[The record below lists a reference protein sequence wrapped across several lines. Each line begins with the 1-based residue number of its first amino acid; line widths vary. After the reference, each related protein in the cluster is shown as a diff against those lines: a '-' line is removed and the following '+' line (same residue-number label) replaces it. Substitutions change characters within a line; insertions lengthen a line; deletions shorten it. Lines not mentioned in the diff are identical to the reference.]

1 MIRCYAIAKPP
12 EIVRIFRRA
21 TKPQIGAVSGMG
33 TAASVDGLGFNPFS
47 PAALILVLP
56 ALVIAYAKPVSL
68 RMLWLVT
75 VALLICSLIPA
86 LVFYPVV
93 HTMMGAF
100 ATLAVLCYCLLA
112 TAVGVGRRFLH
123 HREASTREISER
135 AGINRTSAGTGRSF
149 AGSL

>member
-1 MIRCYAIAKPP
+1 MTD
-12 EIVRIFRRA
+12 RRMDLLRPMQQVA
-21 TKPQIGAVSGMG
+21 TWA
-33 TAASVDGLGFNPFS
+33 
-47 PAALILVLP
+47 
-56 ALVIAYAKPVSL
+56 
-68 RMLWLVT
+68 WLNRHLSSRLQLH
-75 VALLICSLIPA
+75 AIPA

-123 HREASTREISER
+123 HREASTREISKR
-135 AGINRTSAGTGRSF
+135 AGINRTSASTGRSF